1 MTISTLTILTFT
13 GSMLLLKLG
22 IMVMAVVL
30 LARAMSAERP
40 LFQPRMA
47 MAKLPDANKTRR

>member
-22 IMVMAVVL
+22 IMVIAVVL
-30 LARAMSAERP
+30 LARAMSSERP
-40 LFQPRMA
+40 LFQPRKV
-47 MAKLPDANKTRR
+47 MAKLPDANKTHR

>member
-1 MTISTLTILTFT
+1 MTISTLTILTLT

-22 IMVMAVVL
+22 IMALAVVL
-30 LARAMSAERP
+30 LVRAMSSERP

-47 MAKLPDANKTRR
+47 MAKLPDANKIHR